1 MSRDNKLLK
10 NLSEQIMDSVI
21 IAAEGTNILPEA
33 EEVKVGMNTDNSLE
47 FYVRV
52 KMKGQNE
59 RKFLVKVREPKR
71 GR

>member
-1 MSRDNKLLK
+1 MSRKNKLLK
-10 NLSEQIMDSVI
+10 DLSEQIMDAVI

-33 EEVKVGMNTDNSLE
+33 EDIKVGMYKDNSLE

-52 KMKGQNE
+52 KVKGSNE

-71 GR
+71 D